1 MTPPGSDLGDGPH
14 PTTRGSGPP
23 VTAAEDGV
31 PPAPPVA
38 ARIFGGR
45 LPVAEEYARL
55 LAGPGVERGLI
66 GPHEI
71 PRLWDRHLLNS
82 AVIADLIPCPATV
95 VDLGSGAGLPGIV
108 LAMLLPD
115 CEVTLLEPMLR
126 RTVFLTEC
134 VTSLGLAN
142 ARVLRGRAEE
152 FAGRLAADVV
162 TARAVAPLDRLA
174 TLALG
179 LLRPGGIVLAVKGA
193 RAQQELTSAR
203 KVLRALRVRD
213 TAVLLAGEGKV
224 DPAATVVR
232 LTAP

>member
-1 MTPPGSDLGDGPH
+1 MPPEAGA
-14 PTTRGSGPP
+14 PP
-23 VTAAEDGV
+23 
-31 PPAPPVA
+31 PPPVA
-38 ARIFGGR
+38 GRVFGDR
-45 LPVAEEYARL
+45 LPLATEYARL

-71 PRLWDRHLLNS
+71 PRLWERHLLNS
-82 AVIADLIPCPATV
+82 AVIADLIPRPATI
-95 VDLGSGAGLPGIV
+95 VDVGSGAGLPGIV
-108 LAMLLPD
+108 LAMLLGD

-134 VTSLGLAN
+134 VTALGLEN
-142 ARVLRGRAEE
+142 ARVLRGRAED
-152 FAGRLAADVV
+152 FTGKLDADVV

-174 TLALG
+174 VLTVG

-193 RAQQELTSAR
+193 RARQELTAAR
-203 KVLRALRVRD
+203 RVLRTLRVREAD
-213 TAVLLAGEGKV
+213 VLLTGEGKV

>member
-1 MTPPGSDLGDGPH
+1 VLGPAAAASPP
-14 PTTRGSGPP
+14 PP
-23 VTAAEDGV
+23 EAGALAP
-31 PPAPPVA
+31 PPAAGLV
-38 ARIFGGR
+38 FGDR
-45 LPVAEEYARL
+45 LPLAAKYARL

-71 PRLWDRHLLNS
+71 PRLWERHLLNS
-82 AVIADLIPCPATV
+82 AVIADLIPRPAMI
-95 VDLGSGAGLPGIV
+95 VDLGTGAGLPGIV
-108 LAMLLPD
+108 LAMLLGD

-134 VTSLGLAN
+134 VTALGLEN
-142 ARVLRGRAEE
+142 ARVLRGRAED
-152 FAGRLAADVV
+152 FAGKLGADVV

-174 TLALG
+174 ALAVG

-193 RAQQELTSAR
+193 RAQQELAAAR
-203 KVLRALRVRD
+203 RVLRTLRVRE
-213 TAVLLAGEGKV
+213 TGVLLAGEGKV

>member
-1 MTPPGSDLGDGPH
+1 MTPEP
-14 PTTRGSGPP
+14 
-23 VTAAEDGV
+23 GV
-31 PPAPPVA
+31 PSAPPVA
-38 ARIFGGR
+38 RSIFGDQ
-45 LPVAEEYARL
+45 LPLAAEYARL

-71 PRLWDRHLLNS
+71 TRLWERHLLNS
-82 AVIADLIPCPATV
+82 AVLTELIPRPSKL

-108 LAMLLPD
+108 LALLLPD

-134 VTSLGLAN
+134 VGALGLPN

-152 FAGRLAADVV
+152 FAGKIAADVV

-174 TLALG
+174 GLALG

-193 RAQQELTSAR
+193 RAGQEVAAAERT
-203 KVLRALRVRD
+203 LRSLRVRD
-213 TAVLLAGEGKV
+213 TGILLAGEGKV

-232 LTAP
+232 LTAR

>member
-1 MTPPGSDLGDGPH
+1 MGGVLRPEQVSDPAVLTPGAGA
-14 PTTRGSGPP
+14 PP
-23 VTAAEDGV
+23 
-31 PPAPPVA
+31 PPAVA
-38 ARIFGGR
+38 RGLFGDL
-45 LPVAEEYARL
+45 LPMAEEYARL

-71 PRLWDRHLLNS
+71 SRLWERHLLNS
-82 AVIADLIPCPATV
+82 AVIADLIPRPCTI

-108 LAMLLPD
+108 LAMLLGD

-142 ARVLRGRAEE
+142 ARVLRGRAED
-152 FAGRLAADVV
+152 FTGRLAADVV

-174 TLALG
+174 GLAVG

-193 RAQQELTSAR
+193 KAQQELTAAR
-203 KVLRALRVRD
+203 KVLRSLRVRETD
-213 TAVLLAGEGKV
+213 VLLAGEGKV

>member
-1 MTPPGSDLGDGPH
+1 MTPSGRDVGGVLRPEQVPDPAVLTPGAGA
-14 PTTRGSGPP
+14 PP
-23 VTAAEDGV
+23 
-31 PPAPPVA
+31 PPAVA
-38 ARIFGGR
+38 RGVFGDL
-45 LPVAEEYARL
+45 LPMAEEYARL
-55 LAGPGVERGLI
+55 LVGPGVERGLI

-71 PRLWDRHLLNS
+71 SRLWERHLLNS
-82 AVIADLIPCPATV
+82 AVIADLIPRPCTI

-108 LAMLLPD
+108 LAMLLGD

-142 ARVLRGRAEE
+142 ARVLRGRAED
-152 FAGRLAADVV
+152 FTGKLAADVV

-174 TLALG
+174 GIAVG

-193 RAQQELTSAR
+193 KAQQELTAAR
-203 KVLRALRVRD
+203 KVLRSLRVRETD
-213 TAVLLAGEGKV
+213 VLLAGEGKV

>member
-1 MTPPGSDLGDGPH
+1 MGGVLRPEQESAPAVLTPEAGAPSAPVVARDVFGDL
-14 PTTRGSGPP
+14 
-23 VTAAEDGV
+23 
-31 PPAPPVA
+31 
-38 ARIFGGR
+38 
-45 LPVAEEYARL
+45 LPMAEEYARL

-71 PRLWDRHLLNS
+71 SRLWERHLLNS
-82 AVIADLIPCPATV
+82 AVIAGLVPRRCMI

-108 LAMLLPD
+108 LAMLLGD

-134 VTSLGLAN
+134 VTALGLAN

-152 FAGRLAADVV
+152 FAGKLAADVV

-174 TLALG
+174 GLAVG

-193 RAQQELTSAR
+193 RAQQELTAAR
-203 KVLRALRVRD
+203 KVLRTLRVRETD
-213 TAVLLAGEGKV
+213 VLLAGEGKV